1 MDQAQAVAEAIA
13 STPTSAVLAL
23 TIGVEV
29 PLGALLGR
37 GFAGLA
43 AMDLSQARGRGG
55 GCLCGTREGY
65 FTVSPGGVAH
75 LS

>member
-37 GFAGLA
+37 GPAGLA
-43 AMDLSQARGRGG
+43 AMDLSQVRGRDRDIGP
-55 GCLCGTREGY
+55 
-65 FTVSPGGVAH
+65 FS
-75 LS
+75 